1 MIPSNKALM
10 SNKVLSKLKAK
21 PKTKIQILALA
32 DQKLAPDVPKLG
44 QVGQKLAN
52 ILSRRP
58 KARA

>member
-52 ILSRRP
+52 IL
-58 KARA
+58 